1 MKRVKIKVASVS
13 IGGKLYKGGVEVI
26 VDDQIAEWLK
36 KFGYGKIIEDIKV
49 EEGKTP
55 PHLEEAK
62 ESMTVQSE
70 EVESDGEKEGRKKR
84 EKKKE

>member
-13 IGGKLYKGGVEVI
+13 IGGKLYKGGVEII
-26 VDDQIAEWLK
+26 VNDQIAEWLE
-36 KFGYGKIIEDIKV
+36 KFGYGKIIEDIKI
-49 EEGKTP
+49 EEKGTP
-55 PHLEEAK
+55 PHLEETK
-62 ESMTVQSE
+62 ESTIVQSE